1 VLVRPDLVGRLACRK
16 STLPAAPKS
25 AGVDALQIFDSH
37 GGQLAP
43 AEFQEA
49 SGRWIRDIITQLGGR
64 VPVIVFSFGT
74 HGNWSDL
81 LATGANVI
89 SVDWQT
95 SLAEARKIIPA
106 HIAIQGNLSPV
117 HIAES
122 ATDVVATETKKILE
136 AMRGRPGHIF
146 NLGHG
151 ILPGVPVDHAIAMVR
166 SVHEESPA
174 FHR

>member
-1 VLVRPDLVGRLACRK
+1 MQIA
-16 STLPAAPKS
+16 
-25 AGVDALQIFDSH
+25 AGVDAVQIFDSH

-49 SGRWIRDIITQLGGR
+49 SGRWLRDIITQLGGQ

-74 HGNWSDL
+74 HGNWNDL

-95 SLAEARKIIPA
+95 SLAEARKIIPPN
-106 HIAIQGNLSPV
+106 IAVQGNFPPALL
-117 HIAES
+117 AS
-122 ATDVVATETKKILE
+122 ATPEVVATETRNILE

-151 ILPGVPVDHAIAMVR
+151 LTPAAKLENIAALVET
-166 SVHEESPA
+166 VKN
-174 FHR
+174 HR